1 MKERSG
7 AVVAR
12 DATWAARLSAELTRG
27 WDGENQA
34 RDHVPSG
41 ECCCNRA

>member
-27 WDGENQA
+27 WDRGNQA
-34 RDHVPSG
+34 AYHVLDRKSCYDP
-41 ECCCNRA
+41 A